1 MSAEKNIEGFV
12 EKLMTDESIRAE
24 IETAT
29 QGKSEEEA
37 LKAVVAI
44 GEKNGYR
51 FTSRE
56 AADLRQGALF
66 LAEGSGELS
75 EKQLESV
82 AGGFSQAFWKRVSW
96 HFAVSKTLAGG
107 SGGALA
113 GGSGG
118 ALVGNSGAGLSNVTP
133 LAGNFGTGL
142 RTSLFSGW

>member
-24 IETAT
+24 IESAT
-29 QGKSEEEA
+29 QGKSEGEA

-51 FTSRE
+51 FTSSE
-56 AADLRQGALF
+56 AADLRQGALC

-82 AGGFSQAFWKRVSW
+82 AGGFSPAFWKRVSSY
-96 HFAVSKTLAGG
+96 FAVSKTLASNSA
-107 SGGALA
+107 SG
-113 GGSGG
+113 
-118 ALVGNSGAGLSNVTP
+118 LVGNSGAGLVRNSASGLVGNSG
-133 LAGNFGTGL
+133 AGLVGNSGAGL
-142 RTSLFSGW
+142 RTFSNW